1 MASFW
6 NALMQCEPRLYRT
19 EVNGVETRVLEA
31 GPAGS
36 GPGEETVVLIHGASG
51 HLESFI
57 RTLPY
62 LAPDRRTIAFDLPWH
77 GYAGFPDRPYDVVD
91 HAEYL
96 AALAEKLGAEK
107 VSLVGQSLGG
117 AIAARATVN
126 ELLDVQR
133 LVLIGSSGVANES
146 KPDGPNTMKAALTSR
161 SFEVV
166 KARLEYAMACRGP
179 EMDEL
184 VECRYL
190 AYQRGEWEPRV
201 EAFTYHE
208 TPEGRRRAVLEES
221 EWRGITCPTLLLWGA
236 DDKVVPPSAGRRLA
250 QLIERS
256 ELKIIPGCGHNPQF
270 ELADEVNPVLRGF
283 LGEQKLAPAARDE
296 A

>member
-6 NALMQCEPRLYRT
+6 NAVMQCDPRLYRT

-31 GPAGS
+31 GPSRSAS
-36 GPGEETVVLIHGASG
+36 GEDTVFLIHGASG

-62 LAPDRRTIAFDLPWH
+62 LAPHRRTIAFDLPWH
-77 GYAGFPDRPYDVVD
+77 GYAGYPDRPFDVVD

-96 AALAEKLGAEK
+96 AALAAKLGADK

-126 ELLDVQR
+126 ELLDVER
-133 LVLIGSSGVANES
+133 LVLIGSAGVSGET

-166 KARLEYAMACRGP
+166 KARLDYAMTCRGP

-190 AYQRGEWEPRV
+190 AYQRGDWEPRV
-201 EAFTYHE
+201 DAFTYHE
-208 TPEGRRRAVLEES
+208 TPAGRRRTVLEES
-221 EWRGITCPTLLLWGA
+221 EWRRIACPTLLVWGA

-250 QLIERS
+250 ELIEQS
-256 ELKIIPGCGHNPQF
+256 ELKIFPGCGHNPQF

-283 LGEQKLAPAARDE
+283 LGEQELAPAAKGE